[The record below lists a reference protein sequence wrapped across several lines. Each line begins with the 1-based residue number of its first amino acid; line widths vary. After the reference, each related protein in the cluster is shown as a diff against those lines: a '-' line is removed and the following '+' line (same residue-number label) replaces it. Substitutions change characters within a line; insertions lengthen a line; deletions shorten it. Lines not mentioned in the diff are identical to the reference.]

1 MKIAI
6 ISDIHGNLPAF
17 QTVLQ
22 NLDEW
27 QPDHV
32 MVAGDVVNRGP
43 TPVECLEI
51 VQEMVETA
59 DWRLVRG
66 NHEDYVLNH
75 TRPDAP
81 RTGPEFEFLRSSYW
95 TYQALNGHIPYLEAM
110 PFQQEIVGP
119 DGQIVR
125 AVHASMQANNIGVY
139 HSTTDEELR
148 EMVIP
153 PPAVLAVGHTHRPLI
168 RMIDETLVVNAG
180 AVGLPFDGDRRASYA
195 QLTWDE
201 DRGGWR
207 AEKIRLEYDYLTAEK
222 DYFDTNYMEDAGP
235 LAEINV
241 DRISQR
247 TGPFTP
253 LGNLR
258 SGRSSGRNY
267 HGRIGAKIYERD
279 RVTLRE
285 SNTLRLLIN
294 APEIQLVKL
303 LSW

>member
-22 NLDEW
+22 DLDDW

-51 VQEMVETA
+51 VQEQVETA

-81 RTGPEFEFLRSSYW
+81 RSGPEFEFLRSSYW
-95 TYQALNGHIPYLEAM
+95 TYQVLNGHIPYLEAM

-119 DGQIVR
+119 DGRIVR
-125 AVHASMQANNIGVY
+125 AVHASMKANNIGVY
-139 HSTTDEELR
+139 KWTTDDELR
-148 EMVIP
+148 ELIMP

-168 RMIDETLVVNAG
+168 RMVDETLVINAG
-180 AVGLPFDGDRRASYA
+180 SVGLPFDGDRRASYA
-195 QLTWDE
+195 RLTWNDDE
-201 DRGGWR
+201 ERWQ
-207 AEKIRLEYDYLTAEK
+207 AENVRLDYDYETAEK

-235 LAEINV
+235 LAELMITEFRNAEGHLHRWGDYV
-241 DRISQR
+241 
-247 TGPFTP
+247 PAV
-253 LGNLR
+253 LR
-258 SGRSSGRNY
+258 GEITMG
-267 HGRIGAKIYERD
+267 
-279 RVTLRE
+279 E
-285 SNTLRLLIN
+285 SVQSYMKENGLL
-294 APEIQLVKL
+294 
-303 LSW
+303 